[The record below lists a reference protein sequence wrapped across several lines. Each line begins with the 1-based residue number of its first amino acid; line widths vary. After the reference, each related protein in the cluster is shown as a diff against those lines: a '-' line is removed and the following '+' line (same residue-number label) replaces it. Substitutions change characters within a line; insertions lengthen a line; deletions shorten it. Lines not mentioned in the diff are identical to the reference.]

1 MFRLYHIN
9 NDPAAS
15 HGPVSL
21 PRFPFRS
28 PRCLASTAPPAG
40 VNSKWLSHWPW
51 ITVVKTTKDLVDM
64 EKTRVH
70 VWNTQWDV
78 FGTSNSLE
86 TYCSGK
92 SSCICFQ
99 RFPSWQAPGTYSRSR
114 QHFPIRFY
122 VSHLLEAMVLHLSHK
137 SVWSIRLF
145 RAQNILHWTPLC
157 HGRGASGWEHLFTC
171 DLWMGISVMS
181 SSD

>member
-1 MFRLYHIN
+1 MLRLYHIN

-21 PRFPFRS
+21 PRFPFRA
-28 PRCLASTAPPAG
+28 PRCLASIEPPAG
-40 VNSKWLSHWPW
+40 VNSKWLSRWPW

-70 VWNTQWDV
+70 VWNTQWDL

-92 SSCICFQ
+92 SSCISCICFQ
-99 RFPSWQAPGTYSRSR
+99 KFPSGQVCGMYSRSR
-114 QHFPIRFY
+114 KDFPIKFY
-122 VSHLLEAMVLHLSHK
+122 VSHLLEAMVLHLSQEIRVNHPPLPRSQRPPLNA
-137 SVWSIRLF
+137 SVSRPGGS
-145 RAQNILHWTPLC
+145 R
-157 HGRGASGWEHLFTC
+157 
-171 DLWMGISVMS
+171 MGIPC
-181 SSD
+181 D